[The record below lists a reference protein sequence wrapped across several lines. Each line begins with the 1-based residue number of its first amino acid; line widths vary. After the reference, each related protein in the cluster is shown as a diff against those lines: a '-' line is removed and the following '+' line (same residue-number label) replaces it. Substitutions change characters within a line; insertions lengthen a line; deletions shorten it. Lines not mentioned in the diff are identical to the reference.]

1 MTARDGKRKDGSLSR
16 EHFMLRELRMVANLR
31 FDGVPGDEIVRRAVA
46 DNIFQYPTTR
56 EAGRVARTMM
66 LRLESLNDEGLVGL
80 AARGPKERSAQIN
93 LYAMMRVYPL
103 MAAFMNEEIAPRFR
117 TLDYAITR
125 ADINGF
131 LTRYQVD
138 HAEAASWSESTVR
151 RIGGVL
157 AEALYEAGYVPAPRS
172 EELLSFAMDPC
183 LRDAIYRNGDQ
194 RWLPAFNVMEVL

>member
-1 MTARDGKRKDGSLSR
+1 MTARSGKRKDGSLSR
-16 EHFMLRELRMVANLR
+16 EHFMLRELRIVAGFR
-31 FDGVPGDEIVRRAVA
+31 FDGVPDDEIVRRAVD

-56 EAGRVARTMM
+56 EAARVARTML

-80 AARGPKERSAQIN
+80 AVRGPKERSAQIN

-117 TLDYAITR
+117 TLDYSITR

-131 LTRYQVD
+131 LTRYQAD
-138 HAEAASWSESTVR
+138 HAEAALWSESTVR

-157 AEALYEAGYVPAPRS
+157 VETLYEAGYVPTPRS
-172 EELLSFAMDPC
+172 EELLPFVIDPC
-183 LRDAIYRNGDQ
+183 LEDAIYRNGDQ
-194 RWLPAFNVMEVL
+194 RWLAAFNVMEVL